1 MSTEIRPLSSRQ
13 LAWTVAGI
21 FMTIGFVG
29 LALAPAVAAHASRT
43 VQVVHAW
50 FCVSLI
56 FVAIHVVKAADDVG
70 HPDRNI

>member
-21 FMTIGFVG
+21 FMSIGFVG
-29 LALAPAVAAHASRT
+29 LALAPTVAAHATRM
-43 VQVVHAW
+43 VQVAYAW

-56 FVAIHVVKAADDVG
+56 FVAIHVVKAADDVR
-70 HPDRNI
+70 HPDRND